1 MSPETRMIEIVPIDT
16 VPEHAKV
23 RHYDEL
29 DEEIKEKFPELVADR
44 SRNWSGQDIVAA
56 FGNCG
61 CEIVKFTDYYHIMRG
76 EC

>member
-1 MSPETRMIEIVPIDT
+1 MSSETRTIDIVQIDA

-29 DEEIKEKFPELVADR
+29 DEEIKDRFSELVT
-44 SRNWSGQDIVAA
+44 NGPLGWTGQDAVAA
-56 FGNCG
+56 FDNCD
-61 CEIVKFTDYYHIMRG
+61 CEVVKFTDYYHIVRG